1 MIVSATSN
9 FMGNKLSCP
18 FKVGAQDY
26 YCSYILRGLEQKMI
40 QQNIALMNLWRDINL
55 LNKGKTTS
63 AVQHLGKAFTPTTPT
78 KEDQTTN
85 E

>member
-26 YCSYILRGLEQKMI
+26 YCSKLCFELNKQYKVYFQECSFTSSQFI
-40 QQNIALMNLWRDINL
+40 WL
-55 LNKGKTTS
+55 LNAATHPLK
-63 AVQHLGKAFTPTTPT
+63 
-78 KEDQTTN
+78 N
-85 E
+85 Y